1 MVLPEGSLQK
11 GLAMLI
17 RRRLIEIRGETA
29 TAAGPGSI
37 SPASLPTLLLGEIL
51 LLIGP

>member
-1 MVLPEGSLQK
+1 MVLPEGWLQK

-17 RRRLIEIRGETA
+17 RGEIVGIQGQAA
-29 TAAGPGSI
+29 TPEARNPI
-37 SPASLPTLLLGEIL
+37 LPASLPTLLLGELL